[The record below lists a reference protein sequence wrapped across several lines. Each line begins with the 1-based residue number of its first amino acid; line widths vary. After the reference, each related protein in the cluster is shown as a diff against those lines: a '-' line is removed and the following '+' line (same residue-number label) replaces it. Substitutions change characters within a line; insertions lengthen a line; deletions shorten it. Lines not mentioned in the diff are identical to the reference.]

1 MKRVLLILLLTVA
14 CYSPLSAIPAYP
26 RQVMMLINGREIPV
40 RLFGDE
46 LNAVFDQCSFAVGS
60 LARHRTG
67 ISDIKTL
74 KNREY
79 ASRGLPFVYSENDS
93 DFDHQPYILKAPV
106 DESPIDIAR
115 IVEFVEQLQMT
126 PSEIRQTVEHL
137 SWKVQMQ
144 KVVES
149 VI

>member
-1 MKRVLLILLLTVA
+1 MGA
-14 CYSPLSAIPAYP
+14 SYP
-26 RQVMMLINGREIPV
+26 SRKANLCGVFHDKVIFHDQ
-40 RLFGDE
+40 LFGDA
-46 LNAVFDQCSFAVGS
+46 LNQVFAQSSFAVGS

-79 ASRGLPFVYSENDS
+79 ASRGLPFIYSENDS
-93 DFDHQPYILKAPV
+93 DFDHQSYVLKVPA

-115 IVEFVEQLQMT
+115 IIEFEEQLTIT
-126 PSEIRQTVEHL
+126 PQQIRQTVEHL

-144 KVVES
+144 KVVDATMS
-149 VI
+149 YSL